1 MSIMTDEGC
10 AISDKPPATLSR
22 ASTWSSTRSQPLG
35 VILHETCAASS
46 GSVPKQHVHVPT
58 HVIVHMIDAAAQC
71 MCMCMCMCMWHVHVN
86 MHVRVM
92 HMRTWLAC
100 STCLT
105 ANLAQE
111 IEELR
116 AVQMAQLLVAL
127 EARAAALA
135 DGVLLCGDFNT
146 DPYDLPTMC
155 ARCVPAVLRH
165 PLGLRSAYPLPEDA
179 RSRWWTTWKKR
190 GEHEVRRAVGH
201 APPYTPLHPAL
212 APRPCRSSTR
222 STTSSTTP
230 ACVPRASSRRR
241 RRRSLSRRACPG
253 CATRPTT

>member
-1 MSIMTDEGC
+1 MHMHMHM
-10 AISDKPPATLSR
+10 
-22 ASTWSSTRSQPLG
+22 
-35 VILHETCAASS
+35 LHVTC
-46 GSVPKQHVHVPT
+46 T
-58 HVIVHMIDAAAQC
+58 CNMCMHMHMC
-71 MCMCMCMCMWHVHVN
+71 MHNMCMCMCMCMWHVHVN

>member
-1 MSIMTDEGC
+1 M
-10 AISDKPPATLSR
+10 
-22 ASTWSSTRSQPLG
+22 
-35 VILHETCAASS
+35 H
-46 GSVPKQHVHVPT
+46 T
-58 HVIVHMIDAAAQC
+58 HTHMH

-116 AVQMAQLLVAL
+116 AVQMAQLLVVL

-146 DPYDLPTMC
+146 DPYDLPTMH

-179 RSRWWTTWKKR
+179 RSRW
-190 GEHEVRRAVGH
+190 
-201 APPYTPLHPAL
+201 
-212 APRPCRSSTR
+212 
-222 STTSSTTP
+222 
-230 ACVPRASSRRR
+230 
-241 RRRSLSRRACPG
+241 
-253 CATRPTT
+253 